1 MEKLNAETAQIL
13 NERFGK
19 DTVMALATAE
29 DGRPHVRYV
38 NALYSDGCFYVVT
51 HRLSGKMRQI
61 RRSPAVAVCG
71 DWFTAH
77 GDGADLG
84 AWSAPGNAALAARL
98 RTAFAGWIGNG
109 HSDLADG
116 DTRILCIRLTT
127 AFCSTTADGSTLISA
142 PDTSPHRLARTPPF
156 GYNNGHTAYRP
167 HRGAYHGRGAP

>member
-19 DTVMALATAE
+19 DTVIALATAE
-29 DGRPHVRYV
+29 GGRPHVRYV

-77 GDGADLG
+77 GGGADLG
-84 AWSAPGNAALAARL
+84 AWSAPATRRWPPGCAQPLPAGSA
-98 RTAFAGWIGNG
+98 TATATWPTGIP
-109 HSDLADG
+109 
-116 DTRILCIRLTT
+116 
-127 AFCSTTADGSTLISA
+127 AFCASG
-142 PDTSPHRLARTPPF
+142 
-156 GYNNGHTAYRP
+156 
-167 HRGAYHGRGAP
+167 

>member
-19 DTVMALATAE
+19 DSVIALATAE

-51 HRLSGKMRQI
+51 HRLPGKMRQT

-77 GDGADLG
+77 GIGRNLG
-84 AWSAPGNAALAARL
+84 YFGKPENHEIAETL
-98 RTAFAGWIGNG
+98 RKAFAEWIDNG
-109 HSDLADG
+109 HNDFSDENTCILSIELTDG
-116 DTRILCIRLTT
+116 ILL
-127 AFCSTTADGSTLISA
+127 S
-142 PDTSPHRLARTPPF
+142 
-156 GYNNGHTAYRP
+156 
-167 HRGAYHGRGAP
+167 HGRRYDYAKNY

>member
-19 DTVMALATAE
+19 DTVIALATAE

-61 RRSPAVAVCG
+61 GRSPAVAVCG

-84 AWSAPGNAALAARL
+84 AWSAPGTAALAARL
-98 RTAFAGWIGNG
+98 RTAFAGWIDNG

-116 DTRILCIRLTT
+116 DTRILCIRLT
-127 AFCSTTADGSTLISA
+127 DGVLF
-142 PDTSPHRLARTPPF
+142 H
-156 GYNNGHTAYRP
+156 
-167 HRGAYHGRGAP
+167 HGRRFDIDFRA

>member
-109 HSDLADG
+109 HNDLADG
-116 DTRILCIRLTT
+116 DTRILCIRLT
-127 AFCSTTADGSTLISA
+127 DGVLF
-142 PDTSPHRLARTPPF
+142 H
-156 GYNNGHTAYRP
+156 
-167 HRGAYHGRGAP
+167 HGRRFDIDFRA

>member
-51 HRLSGKMRQI
+51 HRLSGKMRKI
-61 RRSPAVAVCG
+61 RRSSAVAVCG

-77 GDGADLG
+77 GGGADLG
-84 AWSAPGNAALAARL
+84 AWSAPRQ
-98 RTAFAGWIGNG
+98 
-109 HSDLADG
+109 
-116 DTRILCIRLTT
+116 
-127 AFCSTTADGSTLISA
+127 
-142 PDTSPHRLARTPPF
+142 
-156 GYNNGHTAYRP
+156 
-167 HRGAYHGRGAP
+167 RGAGRPAAHSLCRLDRQRPQ